1 MRKESTLN
9 ESHESPLDDTD
20 ELLDK
25 RALDLD
31 SEDDEVVEDDA
42 GVDNGREND
51 AMGDRPSTAPSTPP
65 SEAVAGNPSST
76 QADPDPDR

>member
-9 ESHESPLDDTD
+9 ESPLDDTD

-42 GVDNGREND
+42 GVDDGREDD

-65 SEAVAGNPSST
+65 SEAVAGKPSST
-76 QADPDPDR
+76 HADPDPDR